1 MNQNNVDFKLI
12 IPLEKS
18 EHEEEGGW
26 YITGVAV
33 GIGVDKEKDALTPKA
48 IQMLADQIN
57 NDPIPLRNQHRV
69 DDITEDIGLV
79 YKATV
84 MPNYDLSI
92 EARLDED
99 NPDAQFLWKKLSKKK
114 KYGLSIRGSSLGY
127 YYDTETSGGRIRRH
141 PGVYAKE
148 ISVTTRP
155 VSDQTFGTVL
165 QKAIDGDS
173 LQFGSVGETMET
185 TEIITDVAT
194 GVTESS
200 TPENDTVQAATSPS
214 DELVKSLMAND
225 DFVTLIK
232 TAVADAVS
240 TPEQTSETETSV
252 EDSTEVS
259 KSETDATAPDY
270 MELVKSA
277 VAEVTA
283 DFSARLQALAERI
296 PEVQLPGVLI
306 KSETERDAEI
316 IESIRSDPRQAL
328 RVGLAARHN
337 ELDRL

>member
-1 MNQNNVDFKLI
+1 MSNNVDFKLI

-18 EHEEEGGW
+18 EHEMEDGW
-26 YITGVAV
+26 YITGVAT

-84 MPNYDLSI
+84 LPNYDLSI

-99 NPDAQFLWKKLSKKK
+99 NPAAQYLWKKLSKKK
-114 KYGLSIRGSSLGY
+114 KYGLSIRGSSLGF

-173 LQFGSVGETMET
+173 LQSEPVGEIMET
-185 TEIITDVAT
+185 NEVITDVAA
-194 GVTESS
+194 GVAESS
-200 TPENDTVQAATSPS
+200 APENDTVQAAPSPS

-232 TAVADAVS
+232 TAVAEAVS

-252 EDSTEVS
+252 EDSTDIS
-259 KSETDATAPDY
+259 KSESEATATDY
-270 MELVKSA
+270 AELVKSA
-277 VAEVTA
+277 VAEATA
-283 DFSARLQALAERI
+283 EFSAKLEALAERI
-296 PEVQLPGVLI
+296 PEVQLPGVLM
-306 KSETERDAEI
+306 KSENERDEEI
-316 IESIRSDPRQAL
+316 LESIRSDPRQAL